1 MQMHEAAEVT
11 QVVGDKHANEKL
23 AEGWK
28 LLAVIPGV
36 GQGSSLST
44 SVIYVLGKRKQV
56 SESSIS

>member
-1 MQMHEAAEVT
+1 MHMHEAAEVV
-11 QVVGDKHANEKL
+11 QVVGDTNANEKL

-28 LLAVIPGV
+28 LLTVIQGGP
-36 GQGSSLST
+36 QGSSLGT